1 MNAPLAITNL
11 VVIAVTA
18 YFSYRGFTDKSWLN
32 RHLFSTQSILRDRQ
46 YYRLISSGAVHAD
59 WVHLIF
65 NMFSLYSFGRAVELI
80 FGPVT
85 FLATY
90 LAGIVGGSA
99 LALLLHRK
107 EDYHALG
114 ASGGVCGVI
123 FATIFLLPGGSV
135 QIFPIPIRIPA
146 YIYAV
151 GFMLF
156 SYYGIRAQ
164 RGNIGHDAH
173 LGGAIIGLLT
183 ATALHPSIVPQNPI
197 LYPLVTSLAVLL
209 LVFLYVRPLQL
220 LKTWQVKRTRP
231 KDDELFTF
239 KRYE

>member
-1 MNAPLAITNL
+1 MNVPLAITNL
-11 VVIAVTA
+11 VVIAVTV

-65 NMFSLYSFGRAVELI
+65 NMFSLYSFGSAVELI

-90 LAGIVGGSA
+90 LAGIVGGNI

-107 EDYHALG
+107 EDYRALG

-123 FATIFLLPGGSV
+123 FACIFLLPGSSV
-135 QIFPIPIRIPA
+135 HALFDSHPHPRLHIRRPF
-146 YIYAV
+146 YA
-151 GFMLF
+151 LF
-156 SYYGIRAQ
+156 ILRLY
-164 RGNIGHDAH
+164 AH
-173 LGGAIIGLLT
+173 NGAIS
-183 ATALHPSIVPQNPI
+183 ATMRISA
-197 LYPLVTSLAVLL
+197 A
-209 LVFLYVRPLQL
+209 QL
-220 LKTWQVKRTRP
+220 
-231 KDDELFTF
+231 
-239 KRYE
+239 